1 MTAWLDELKLEP
13 GPPFSAMGTHSL
25 KADQWLIVDEHR
37 GADLERKAELL
48 ATDKPMVFAAQSGS
62 DAASAEV
69 LELVREWLGDF
80 GITPSPASGDDHPL
94 IEAARLVQE
103 DLVVLRRIDD
113 AWVVTAGVVCFPTH
127 WAIQDKVGLP
137 LEGVHAPVAHYETEL
152 REKVDRFHD
161 RLMPQSPVWRRN
173 WFVLPTNE
181 LHLPAFGGRLDPST
195 VLEPDGSPMWIRSE
209 RQTLRRLPKTD
220 AIVFTIRIQ
229 LAPLGV
235 LRDRVDIAT
244 KMLAVVRSWD
254 RTKRMYTSTGG
265 AIDALVDWLADLG
278 ARHS

>member
-1 MTAWLDELKLEP
+1 MTTWLDELKLEP

-25 KADQWLIVDEHR
+25 KPDQWLIVDDDR
-37 GADLERKAELL
+37 DADLERKAELL
-48 ATDKPMVFAAQSGS
+48 ASVKPMVFAAEPGS
-62 DAASAEV
+62 EIASAEV
-69 LELVREWLGDF
+69 LELVRGWLRDH
-80 GITPSPASGDDHPL
+80 GITPQPAAGDDHPL

-103 DLVVLRRIDD
+103 DLVVLERIDH
-113 AWVVTAGVVCFPTH
+113 AWVVRAGVVCFPTH
-127 WAIQDKVGLP
+127 WAIRDKVGLP
-137 LEGVHAPVAHYETEL
+137 LEGVHAPVAHYHQEL

-161 RLMPQSPVWRRN
+161 RLMTQSPVWRRN

-181 LHLPAFGGRLDPST
+181 LHLPAFGGRLDPLT

-209 RQTLRRLPKTD
+209 RQTLRRLPVSD

-229 LAPLGV
+229 RAPLGV
-235 LRDRVDIAT
+235 LRDRVEIAR

-265 AIDALVDWLADLG
+265 AIDALTDWLADLG